1 MSSSVMPPE
10 RFWEAR
16 PRRTLEWNDVAGDRC
31 VLLRPKFG
39 RSRVGRCL
47 AARLAEPHYRIR
59 LDEIGTFVWKACD
72 GKTPLTTIADGM
84 RARFGPDIEP
94 AERRLAQ
101 FVRKMLRSKIIEL
114 EETEDVTRP

>member
-1 MSSSVMPPE
+1 MAPE

-16 PRRTLEWNDVAGDRC
+16 PRRALEWRAAAGGQC
-31 VLLRPKFG
+31 VVLRPKFG
-39 RSRVGRCL
+39 RGRVGRWFAL
-47 AARLAEPHYRIR
+47 RLADPNYRIR

-72 GKTPLTTIADGM
+72 GQTPLATIADGM

-114 EETEDVTRP
+114 EKTEDVTRP